1 MNGFLL
7 IDKETGINSF
17 KLVVALRKI
26 ANQKRVGFAGTLDP
40 LASGLMVLALGE
52 YTKLLPYLES
62 SDKVYEVVIALGKT
76 SDTFDAEGT
85 ITENSGYEIPSLELI
100 NRFLK
105 EKFTGKIEQVPP
117 RFSAIQIAG
126 KRAYQM
132 AREGQQF
139 EMKKRPVEIF
149 SVEVTAF
156 EFPRLKLRVH
166 CSSGTYIRSLAHDLG
181 GELGCGGMVVEL
193 RRTAVG
199 NLLVERAVKLAE
211 IDSTILEKMCV
222 DPEQIFAGW
231 KMINLSTEQYGVLSK
246 GNFIENG
253 PPPIDGEAMA
263 IYGGKVAGIV
273 EITAG
278 GGQLKFRRKLNL

>member
-76 SDTFDAEGT
+76 SDTFDVEGT
-85 ITENSGYEIPSLELI
+85 ITENSGYDIPSLDLI
-100 NRFLK
+100 TRLLK
-105 EKFTGKIEQVPP
+105 EQFTGKIEQVPP

-149 SVEVTAF
+149 SVEVTDY

-181 GELGCGGMVVEL
+181 EELGCGGMVGEL

-199 NLLVERAVKLAE
+199 NLQVGRAVKLVE
-211 IDSTILEKMCV
+211 IDSANLEKMCV
-222 DPEQIFAGW
+222 DPEQIFAGR
-231 KMINLSTEQYGVLSK
+231 KMINLSPEQYGVLSK

-253 PPPIDGEAMA
+253 PERIESEAMA
-263 IYGGKVAGIV
+263 IYSGRVAGIV